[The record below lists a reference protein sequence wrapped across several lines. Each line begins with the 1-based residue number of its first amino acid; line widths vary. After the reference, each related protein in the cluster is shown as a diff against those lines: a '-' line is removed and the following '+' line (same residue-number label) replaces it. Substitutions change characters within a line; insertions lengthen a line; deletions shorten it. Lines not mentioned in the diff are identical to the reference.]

1 MALNFLPRSDHA
13 AGNLP
18 TPLKMED
25 ILDRQRLKDVAD
37 VIYKH
42 NINVVALVETTGKPV
57 VVKSFGWR
65 QRYGF
70 WISPMRPARA
80 ITSWTIAQT
89 LIRLKA
95 RTPEPLYVFTRRRW
109 GFIHENI
116 YICEAIKP
124 HKTLRAFLKSDV
136 SGKEKGQAI
145 ADVARSLANMHRGG
159 VLHRD
164 LTTANFLVAED
175 RRVYL
180 VDLNRSKMHPELT
193 RKQRLRDLARMQF
206 ATGDKEINLA
216 LRRIFFREYAG
227 EYEDAE
233 DWNRAY
239 TRARRW
245 RLMRKRL
252 REKLRR
258 RNPE

>member
-1 MALNFLPRSDHA
+1 MKDA
-13 AGNLP
+13 A
-18 TPLKMED
+18 D
-25 ILDRQRLKDVAD
+25 IT
-37 VIYKH
+37 YKH
-42 NINVVALVETTGKPV
+42 NINVVAMVNTNENPV

-65 QRYGF
+65 QRLGF
-70 WISPMRPARA
+70 WLSPMRPARA
-80 ITSWTIAQT
+80 VTSWTIART
-89 LIRLKA
+89 LTRLKV

-116 YICEAIKP
+116 YICKAITP

-136 SGKEKGQAI
+136 SGKDKGQAI
-145 ADVARSLANMHRGG
+145 ADVARSLANMHAGG
-159 VLHRD
+159 VRHRD

-180 VDLNRSKMHPELT
+180 VDLNRSKLHPELT
-193 RKQRLRDLARMQF
+193 RKQRLRDLARIEF
-206 ATGDKEINLA
+206 ASGDKEITLA

-239 TRARRW
+239 GRARKW
-245 RLMRKRL
+245 RLWRKRL
-252 REKLRR
+252 REKFRR
-258 RNPE
+258 GNPE